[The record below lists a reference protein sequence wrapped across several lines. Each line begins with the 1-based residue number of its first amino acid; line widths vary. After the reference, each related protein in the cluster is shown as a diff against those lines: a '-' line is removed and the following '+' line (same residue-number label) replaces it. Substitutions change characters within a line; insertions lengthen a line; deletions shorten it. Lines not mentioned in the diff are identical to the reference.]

1 MLLCGI
7 LFSVITE
14 LIRIIRGKYGV
25 INSCL
30 SEKGKRLWAA
40 SEAISLGRGGPT
52 LVSKATNISRTTIY
66 KGIEEIQSEAASTES
81 KVRKKGGGRK
91 KLTEKNPELL
101 RALDALVEPMA
112 KGDPITSLRWTSKSV
127 RHLESALK
135 TQGYQISYGTV
146 ETLLKQLEYSLQANK
161 KSLEKASHEDRNAQ
175 FQNINESVKRQHEK
189 NQPAISVDT
198 KKKENIGAYKSI
210 GKELCKKG
218 KPIKVNTHDFPD
230 ARLGKVS
237 PYGVYDIGANEGW
250 VSVGIS
256 GDTAEFAVNTI
267 RTWWYKMG
275 LKQYPSGKELLIT
288 ADCGGSNGYRVRLWK
303 FELQKLADETGLLV
317 HVRHFPPG
325 TSKWNKIEH
334 RMFSYISKNFRGRPL
349 LTRETVVNL
358 IANTTTKT
366 GLHIQAV
373 LDENEYS
380 KGREISDEA
389 IALLN
394 LCGEVFH
401 PEWNYTITPR
411 KTA

>member
-1 MLLCGI
+1 M
-7 LFSVITE
+7 STD
-14 LIRIIRGKYGV
+14 LIKTIRGKYEV
-25 INSCL
+25 LDSCL
-30 SEKGKRLWAA
+30 SEKGRRLWAA

-52 LVSKATNISRTTIY
+52 LVSKATNISRTTIH
-66 KGIEEIQSEAASTES
+66 KGIEEIEEGVISTGS

-91 KLTEKNPELL
+91 KLVEKNPNLL
-101 RALDALVEPMA
+101 NALDALVEPTA
-112 KGDPITSLRWTSKSV
+112 KGDPENLLRWTSKSV
-127 RHLESALK
+127 RNLEGALK
-135 TQGYQISYGTV
+135 SQGFQVSYGTV

-175 FQNINESVKRQHEK
+175 FNNINESAKNQHAK
-189 NQPAISVDT
+189 NQPVISVDT

-218 KPIKVNTHDFPD
+218 TPVKVNTHDFPD

-237 PYGVYDIGANEGW
+237 PYGVYDIGINQGW

-256 GDTAEFAVNTI
+256 SDTAEFAVNTI

-275 LKQYPSGKELLIT
+275 LAHYPEATELMIT

-303 FELQKLADETGLLV
+303 LELQKFADESGLLV
-317 HVRHFPPG
+317 HVCHFPPG

-334 RMFSYISKNFRGRPL
+334 KMFSYISKNFRGKPL

-366 GLHIQAV
+366 GLQIQAV
-373 LDENEYS
+373 LDENEYA
-380 KGREISDEA
+380 KGREVSDEE
-389 IALLN
+389 LSVLN
-394 LCGEVFH
+394 ISGEVFH
-401 PEWNYTITPR
+401 PEWNYEIKPR
-411 KTA
+411 GRL